1 MEVIHSLGNVPKNN
15 KTRKSDSLF
24 GWEAKMINDKNRYRG
39 SLLSQSILK
48 EKVTRTVTKDE
59 MLETVNLDYRR
70 LIIIQLVSIAF
81 GGMAIC
87 V

>member
-1 MEVIHSLGNVPKNN
+1 
-15 KTRKSDSLF
+15 
-24 GWEAKMINDKNRYRG
+24 MINDKNRYRG